1 MKSCCDNGPAF
12 SSPECGEIPDQD
24 PDPNRSNVI
33 HIGALDPAERQSCCD
48 FLYKGQLRHEKDL
61 RQIKADL
68 QHLKDEFG
76 LVPRKV
82 YGWIEVK

>member
-24 PDPNRSNVI
+24 PDPSRSNVV
-33 HIGALDPAERQSCCD
+33 HVAALDPVDRQALCD
-48 FLYKGQLRHEKDL
+48 FLYKGKLRHEKDL
-61 RQIKADL
+61 RQINADL
-68 QHLKDEFG
+68 TLLKANYGIE
-76 LVPRKV
+76 PRKV